1 MTGVT
6 SENTATTCTAAPMAD
21 DLIDLVH
28 LDVDGL
34 RGEIAGETLSADD
47 LLGFRRELSNL
58 LYEVLHAGH
67 RVEAGTLPFRL
78 RDPLLERR
86 LAGATPQQATRVRAV
101 PAPAPDG
108 IVPPA
113 GRVLVERDGV
123 RVWMPASAV
132 HDGGG
137 GRPGT
142 VLLDVAAARPAVSPG
157 FFLVDSSVT
166 PDRIGPALRVY
177 LHLADHD
184 TAVEAWRLVLG
195 RLETTGLGYRA
206 KVLSCRALYPRRD
219 ALVVYLPE
227 RSRPLA
233 GEIADAV
240 AGLAG
245 LEAETSAFAR
255 RRGPGLATAWEPH
268 DPRGVARGLSFGQHR
283 ASTIGRA
290 LIDAALEG
298 DDPRTAVRD
307 ACLEANID
315 PDDLSRNNDSPDGPG
330 APIRDTVLAA
340 SRVRTPDDH

>member
-1 MTGVT
+1 MTSVT
-6 SENTATTCTAAPMAD
+6 TGTSGTAPSAAPRVD
-21 DLIDLVH
+21 DLIDLV
-28 LDVDGL
+28 DVDIENL
-34 RGEIAGETLSADD
+34 RGEVAGETLSADD
-47 LLGFRRELSNL
+47 VLGFRRELSNL

-78 RDPLLERR
+78 RDPLLEQR
-86 LAGATPQQATRVRAV
+86 LAEATPQHATRVRAV
-101 PAPAPDG
+101 PAQAPDG

-137 GRPGT
+137 ERPGT

-157 FFLVDSSVT
+157 FFLADSSAT

-184 TAVEAWRLVLG
+184 AAVEAWRRVLG

-233 GEIADAV
+233 AEVADAV
-240 AGLAG
+240 ADLAG
-245 LEAETSAFAR
+245 VEPETSAFAR
-255 RRGPGLATAWEPH
+255 RWGAGLATAWEPN

-290 LIDAALEG
+290 LIDAALSGE
-298 DDPRTAVRD
+298 DPRAAVRA
-307 ACLEANID
+307 ACREANVD
-315 PDDLSRNNDSPDGPG
+315 PDDLSRNDDSPDGPG
-330 APIRDTVLAA
+330 APIRDTAPAA